1 MTLQEAYQAWQQQL
15 EEQGNRSLYVK
26 TRTAFQK
33 TWFAL
38 PTNKPCSYY
47 TRDILASA
55 LRSVTV
61 PDEYRV
67 RATSV
72 MLHVLRCAHDKEPE
86 NNPAPDY
93 TYEELL
99 EYAAVAEAREESKVE
114 TVKVEGEEKTPSPQP
129 EATNPKPKTG
139 SKRKT
144 PSSKSRTP
152 GSKLKSKSSK
162 PKVPSSKPQAPGP
175 KPHGRAPR
183 PFAQIDPTT
192 LEIVKV
198 WPTMRS
204 AMREVGTANL
214 SRSRSNVSPSAGFY
228 WCLADEYDTY
238 LPMIRAKLAAKAT
251 VKDFMESAEGGAQKK
266 DGEEKPQSPKPKTNS
281 NRKAPG
287 SKPKASRLQAQ
298 SLQDYS
304 DQELFDEL
312 ERRGWH
318 GEFHQVRKVIIGGS

>member
-1 MTLQEAYQAWQQQL
+1 MTLQEAYQTWQQQL

-72 MLHVLRCAHDKEPE
+72 MLHVFHCAHDKEPE

-99 EYAAVAEAREESKVE
+99 EYAAVAEAREEPKAE

-129 EATNPKPKTG
+129 EATSPKPKTG

-162 PKVPSSKPQAPGP
+162 PQAPSP

-204 AMREVGTANL
+204 AMREVGTVNL

-228 WCLADEYDTY
+228 WCHADEYDTY
-238 LPMIRAKLAAKAT
+238 LSMIRAKLAAKAT
-251 VKDFMESAEGGAQKK
+251 VKDFMESAE
-266 DGEEKPQSPKPKTNS
+266 KPQSPKPKTS

-287 SKPKASRLQAQ
+287 FKLQAQ

-318 GEFHQVRKVIIGGS
+318 GEFHQVRKVVIGGS